1 MIIKNIKKYIEVKKI
16 KISFIARKSNIKE
29 PKLIDIFDEKIIPT
43 ETELISISKALGK
56 KVDYFNQEN
65 LIVKSFEEI
74 IKEQEEKD
82 CIELY
87 EELLKMSNR
96 IDEIRIELYTN
107 IYHKEQMIDE
117 KTLIKINDKLFK
129 IQSDLRQVVND
140 DINIDNA
147 KGIFYLD

>member
-1 MIIKNIKKYIEVKKI
+1 
-16 KISFIARKSNIKE
+16 
-29 PKLIDIFDEKIIPT
+29 
-43 ETELISISKALGK
+43 
-56 KVDYFNQEN
+56 
-65 LIVKSFEEI
+65 
-74 IKEQEEKD
+74 
-82 CIELY
+82 
-87 EELLKMSNR
+87 MSNR

-117 KTLIKINDKLFK
+117 KTLININDKLFK